1 MPNYERFINYSIVL
15 DGYFFFSISQ
25 DEDKEEMKEILEMKR
40 THERI
45 VAKRKQRDA
54 ELKGGKGQV
63 RPVRDYPTTKD
74 PNAVKKPKNLIL

>member
-1 MPNYERFINYSIVL
+1 
-15 DGYFFFSISQ
+15 
-25 DEDKEEMKEILEMKR
+25 MKEILEMKR